1 MKHYGEGS
9 YKMVDKLGKE
19 YLLTVEYDDDSCF
32 DPRDDYNI
40 TTMICWHR
48 RYKLGDR
55 HKYEDI
61 ESFLYDLCQKVLQKS
76 QDEVESMTCKE
87 MLKLLEESN
96 LICIKQL
103 NLYDHSGITISTSSA
118 YPYNDRWDSSPVGF
132 VYITEGDLI
141 ANGIVIDDNKNWKE
155 VAEPIIENEV
165 QIYDYFLRGEVYS
178 FTLEEKVHVR
188 NETRCPHCGEVIKV
202 DEYDDYEEVD
212 SCGGFYGD
220 TLEDNG
226 ILDEIGSD
234 LQFVEE

>member
-9 YKMVDKLGKE
+9 YKMVDKSGKE
-19 YLLTVEYDDDSCF
+19 YLLTVEYDNDSCF
-32 DPRDDYNI
+32 DPRDEYNMS
-40 TTMICWHR
+40 TMICWYR
-48 RYKLGDR
+48 DCKLGDR
-55 HKYEDI
+55 HTYEDI

-76 QDEVESMTCKE
+76 RNEVEYMTCKE

-132 VYITEGDLI
+132 VYITKGDLI
-141 ANGIVIDDNKNWKE
+141 ADGIVSDDNENWKE
-155 VAEPIIENEV
+155 AAEPIIESEV

-188 NETRCPHCGEVIKV
+188 NETRCPHCGKVIKV

-226 ILDEIGSD
+226 IIDEIGSD

>member
-9 YKMVDKLGKE
+9 YKMVDKSGKE

-32 DPRDDYNI
+32 DPRDEYNM

-55 HKYEDI
+55 HTYEDI

-132 VYITEGDLI
+132 VYITIGDLI
-141 ANGIVIDDNKNWKE
+141 ASGIIIDDNENWKE
-155 VAEPIIENEV
+155 AAEPIIENEV

-202 DEYDDYEEVD
+202 DEYDDYEEVN

>member
-9 YKMVDKLGKE
+9 YKMVDKSGKE

-32 DPRDDYNI
+32 DPRDEYNM

-48 RYKLGDR
+48 NYKLGDR

-132 VYITEGDLI
+132 VYITKGDLI
-141 ANGIVIDDNKNWKE
+141 AEGIVSDDNENWKE
-155 VAEPIIENEV
+155 AAEPIIESEV

>member
-9 YKMVDKLGKE
+9 YKMVDKSGKE
-19 YLLTVEYDDDSCF
+19 YLLTVEYDNDSCF
-32 DPRDDYNI
+32 DPRDEYNM

-48 RYKLGDR
+48 NYKLGDS
-55 HKYEDI
+55 HKYEDP

-132 VYITEGDLI
+132 VYITISDFI
-141 ANGIVIDDNKNWKE
+141 AYGIVIDDNENWKE
-155 VAEPIIENEV
+155 AAEQIIENEV

-202 DEYDDYEEVD
+202 DEYDDYEEVE

-220 TLEDNG
+220 CLEDNG

>member
-9 YKMVDKLGKE
+9 YKMVDKSGKE
-19 YLLTVEYDDDSCF
+19 YLLTVEYDNDSCF
-32 DPRDDYNI
+32 DPRDEYNM
-40 TTMICWHR
+40 TTMICWYR
-48 RYKLGDR
+48 DCKLGDR
-55 HKYEDI
+55 HTYEDI

-76 QDEVESMTCKE
+76 QDELESMTCKE

-132 VYITEGDLI
+132 VYITIGDLI
-141 ANGIVIDDNKNWKE
+141 ASGIIIDDNENWKE
-155 VAEPIIENEV
+155 VAEQIIENEV

-178 FTLEEKVHVR
+178 FTLEEKIHVR
-188 NETRCPHCGEVIKV
+188 NETKCPHCGEVIKV
-202 DEYDDYEEVD
+202 DEYDDYEEVN

>member
-9 YKMVDKLGKE
+9 YKMVDKSGKE

-32 DPRDDYNI
+32 DPRDEYNM

-132 VYITEGDLI
+132 VYITKGDLI
-141 ANGIVIDDNKNWKE
+141 ADGIVSDNNENWKE
-155 VAEPIIENEV
+155 AAEPIIESEV

>member
-9 YKMVDKLGKE
+9 YKMVDKSGKE
-19 YLLTVEYDDDSCF
+19 YLLTVEYDNDSCF
-32 DPRDDYNI
+32 DPRDEYNM

-48 RYKLGDR
+48 SYKLGDR
-55 HKYEDI
+55 HTYEDI

-132 VYITEGDLI
+132 VYITISDFI
-141 ANGIVIDDNKNWKE
+141 AYGIVIDDNENWKE
-155 VAEPIIENEV
+155 AAEQIIENEV

-188 NETRCPHCGEVIKV
+188 NETRCPHCNEVIKV
-202 DEYDDYEEVD
+202 DEYDDYEEVE
-212 SCGGFYGD
+212 SCGGFYGCNI
-220 TLEDNG
+220 EDNG
-226 ILDEIGSD
+226 ILDEVGSD
-234 LQFVEE
+234 LQFIEE